1 MANIVLDGVTLVR
14 SGVEILRDVSA
25 TIDDGEMLT
34 VIGPSGSGKTSLL
47 RTVAGLDVPTRGD
60 VLFGGVIVTETPPA
74 RRDVAMVFQDNA
86 LIPFRSVRGNVSF
99 PLEVHGVHRDEID
112 RRVGA
117 ESRAM
122 TIERFLQR
130 MPNQL
135 AAGHQQLVQAARALV
150 RRPAVFLLDEPLARV
165 DPVLRQDM
173 RSEIRL
179 LQRGYG
185 VTAMYATNDPIEA
198 MALGDRILVIDR
210 GRVVQLGTP
219 HDIYHRPANAFV
231 ASFVGSPTMSMLP
244 GRVAERE
251 IVLASGALPMPKSL
265 ASADVTVGVRP
276 EDWEIVPTAGLA
288 ATVVSIE
295 HHGDHGFIHVDLAGD
310 PAIVR
315 TDGAY
320 PSVGD
325 TIELWTRRFHVF
337 DQKGTRLVSV
347 P

>member
-1 MANIVLDGVTLVR
+1 MANIVLDGVTLER
-14 SGVEILRDVSA
+14 SGVEILHNVSV
-25 TIDDGEMLT
+25 TIDDGEMLA

-47 RTVAGLDVPTRGD
+47 RLVAGLDMPTRGD
-60 VLFGGVIVTETPPA
+60 VLFGGVVVTETPPA

-86 LIPFRSVRGNVSF
+86 LIPFRTVRDNVAF

-130 MPNQL
+130 MPNKL

-150 RRPAVFLLDEPLARV
+150 RRPSVFLLDEPLARV

-179 LQRGYG
+179 LQRGYD

-210 GRVVQLGTP
+210 GRVVQLGSP

-231 ASFVGSPTMSMLP
+231 ASFVGSPPMSMLP
-244 GRVAERE
+244 GRVGERE
-251 IVLASGALPMPKSL
+251 IVLASGALPMPKPL
-265 ASADVTVGVRP
+265 ASLDVTVGVRP
-276 EDWEIVPTAGLA
+276 EDWEIVPMAGLN
-288 ATVVSIE
+288 ATVVSVE
-295 HHGDHGFIHVDLAGD
+295 HHGDHGFVHVDLAGD

-315 TDGAY
+315 TRDGY

-325 TIELWTRRFHVF
+325 TVELWTRRFHVF
-337 DQKGTRLVSV
+337 GPNRTRLASV